1 MNIIQVAGIID
12 SVESDMLIAEGVDW
26 LGFPLRLPSG
36 RDDISEANAR
46 EIISRLPPKHRGV
59 LISYMTNADAIS
71 HFCEELRLSAV
82 QIHGDITVKELA
94 RLRAMRPDMFLLK
107 SLVVRHDNADALL
120 RLIDDSAEFV
130 DMYITDTFDPVTG
143 AMGATGKIHDWSLSA
158 ALVQRS
164 PRPLMLAGGLS
175 ADNVGEAIRVVRPAA
190 IDAHTLLEGADGRKD
205 REKVR
210 RFVAQA
216 RKAFAHIASSPSL
229 VAE

>member
-12 SVESDMLIAEGVDW
+12 AAETEMLIAEGVDW

-36 RDDISEANAR
+36 RHDISEPNAR
-46 EIISRLPPKHRGV
+46 EIITRLPHNHRGV
-59 LISYMTNADAIS
+59 LISYMTDADAIS
-71 HFCEELRLSAV
+71 SFCDELGLTAV

-120 RLIDDSAEFV
+120 HLIDDSAMFV
-130 DMYITDTFDPVTG
+130 DMYITDTFDPATG
-143 AMGATGKIHDWSLSA
+143 AMGATGKVHDWSLSA
-158 ALVQRS
+158 ALARRS

-175 ADNVGEAIRVVRPAA
+175 ADNVGDAIRTVKPAA
-190 IDAHTLLEGADGRKD
+190 IDAHTLIEGPDGRKD

-210 RFVAQA
+210 RFVALA
-216 RKAFAHIASSPSL
+216 RKAFADIASPTP
-229 VAE
+229 VTE